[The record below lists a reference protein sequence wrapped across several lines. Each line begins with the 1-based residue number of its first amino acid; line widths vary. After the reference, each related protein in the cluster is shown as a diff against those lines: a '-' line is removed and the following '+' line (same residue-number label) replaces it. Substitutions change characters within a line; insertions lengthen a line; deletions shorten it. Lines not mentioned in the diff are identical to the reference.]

1 MPSISNPSNPNE
13 NDNSL
18 SNSSVSN
25 SSEEF
30 SIPSEGFVD
39 KFTGENFDFLNDD
52 ANAHLRM
59 AKQPVAICFPEE
71 I

>member
-13 NDNSL
+13 NDN
-18 SNSSVSN
+18 SVSN